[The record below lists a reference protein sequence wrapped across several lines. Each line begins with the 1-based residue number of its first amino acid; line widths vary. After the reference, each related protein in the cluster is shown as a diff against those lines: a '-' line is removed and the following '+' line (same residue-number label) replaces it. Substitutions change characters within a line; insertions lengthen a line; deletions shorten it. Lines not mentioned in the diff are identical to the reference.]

1 MVPSSE
7 NEAKWPLKCAL
18 DVQQLHYSHFTP
30 QKRTYCPK
38 ALSTHS
44 PNQTQSAGSASG
56 LPPPPEASLDDDRAR
71 GMTAQDEHE
80 AAAAST
86 AAPDAKYD
94 LTNKLAPF
102 MDLHFMFPLIDFL
115 SSNELYDEAQLMA
128 AKLALLK
135 PTNMADFA
143 VEIHQT
149 LHNTTDTP
157 AEFEDR
163 RGEILDALSYAKS
176 ECRPMLELIEDEE
189 KILRL
194 QSENLLTAAH
204 LEQHEG
210 VRWTGAWLWVVLDRK
225 LTNYP

>member
-1 MVPSSE
+1 MASQDE
-7 NEAKWPLKCAL
+7 NEA
-18 DVQQLHYSHFTP
+18 V
-30 QKRTYCPK
+30 
-38 ALSTHS
+38 
-44 PNQTQSAGSASG
+44 
-56 LPPPPEASLDDDRAR
+56 
-71 GMTAQDEHE
+71 

-86 AAPDAKYD
+86 AVPDAKYD

-143 VEIHQT
+143 VEIFQT
-149 LHNTTDTP
+149 LHNTEEVP

-163 RGEILDALSYAKS
+163 RGEILDALSFAKN

-204 LEQHEG
+204 LEQNEG
-210 VRWTGAWLWVVLDRK
+210 VRWSLTRLVWCLDRGPD
-225 LTNYP
+225 LYVT